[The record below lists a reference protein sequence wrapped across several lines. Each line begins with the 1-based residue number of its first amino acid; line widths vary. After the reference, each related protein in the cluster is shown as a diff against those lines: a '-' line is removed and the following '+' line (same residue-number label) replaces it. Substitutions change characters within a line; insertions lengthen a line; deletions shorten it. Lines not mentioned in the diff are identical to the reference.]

1 MLEISLSLNNLLM
14 CVAII
19 CLLTEVVIAGD
30 IISTLLSSITKSDSK
45 EVKEKEYY
53 VFIESLTLW
62 LQQVY
67 RFANG
72 K

>member
-19 CLLTEVVIAGD
+19 CLLIEVVIAGD

-45 EVKEKEYY
+45 EVKEK
-53 VFIESLTLW
+53 
-62 LQQVY
+62 
-67 RFANG
+67 
-72 K
+72 

>member
-45 EVKEKEYY
+45 EVKDK
-53 VFIESLTLW
+53 
-62 LQQVY
+62 
-67 RFANG
+67 
-72 K
+72 